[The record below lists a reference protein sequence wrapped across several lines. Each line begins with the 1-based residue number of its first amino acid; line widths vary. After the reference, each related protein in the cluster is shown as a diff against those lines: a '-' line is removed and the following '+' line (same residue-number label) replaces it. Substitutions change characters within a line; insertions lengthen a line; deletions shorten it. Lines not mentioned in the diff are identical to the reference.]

1 MKRTYEAMVLLDN
14 REVKQGWQALKD
26 QVCGLFTKHGA
37 SIKSAKRWDERRL
50 AYPIKHQLRGTYM
63 LAYFEAET
71 SELTAI
77 RRELDY
83 AEAVFRHMTFA
94 CEDIPADAFEPEAE
108 FDESAVRVE
117 DTSMTDLPA
126 DEPEEEE
133 AKAEEA
139 KGEEAKA
146 EEATGE
152 AAEGEAAASEA
163 PAAEAPAT
171 EAPAAEASGDD
182 AAEKTEETKEGDA

>member
-71 SELTAI
+71 AEIAAI

-94 CEDIPADAFEPEAE
+94 CEEIPADAYEPEAE
-108 FDESAVRVE
+108 FDEAAVRVE
-117 DTSMTDLPA
+117 DTSMADLPD
-126 DEPEEEE
+126 DEPEEDE
-133 AKAEEA
+133 APAEEA
-139 KGEEAKA
+139 S
-146 EEATGE
+146 
-152 AAEGEAAASEA
+152 AEGDAEEA
-163 PAAEAPAT
+163 PAAEA
-171 EAPAAEASGDD
+171 AEGD
-182 AAEKTEETKEGDA
+182 AAETTEENKEGDA

>member
-37 SIKSAKRWDERRL
+37 SIMSAKRWDERRL

-71 SELTAI
+71 SEIAAI

-83 AEAVFRHMTFA
+83 AESVFRHMTFA
-94 CEDIPADAFEPEAE
+94 CEEIPADAYEPEAE
-108 FDESAVRVE
+108 FDEAAVRVE
-117 DTSMTDLPA
+117 DTSMTDLPE
-126 DEPEEEE
+126 DEPEEE
-133 AKAEEA
+133 AAPA
-139 KGEEAKA
+139 EEAKA
-146 EEATGE
+146 ESESTEGE
-152 AAEGEAAASEA
+152 GEKAAE
-163 PAAEAPAT
+163 
-171 EAPAAEASGDD
+171 EAPAAEASSE
-182 AAEKTEETKEGDA
+182 APAETTEETKEGDA

>member
-71 SELTAI
+71 SDIAAI

-83 AEAVFRHMTFA
+83 AESVFRHMTFA
-94 CEDIPADAFEPEAE
+94 CEEIPADAYEPEAE
-108 FDESAVRVE
+108 FDEAAVRVE
-117 DTSMTDLPA
+117 DTSMTDLPEE
-126 DEPEEEE
+126 EPEEEAPAEE
-133 AKAEEA
+133 AKAEGDAEA
-139 KGEEAKA
+139 SA
-146 EEATGE
+146 
-152 AAEGEAAASEA
+152 EAAAEDA
-163 PAAEAPAT
+163 PAAEA
-171 EAPAAEASGDD
+171 AEGDS
-182 AAEKTEETKEGDA
+182 AETAEENKEGDA